1 MSGSMLGS
9 EPQKRLQARWS
20 ELKKLIGGGK
30 VALQLSDGARVEG
43 RVKRVPEASIV
54 FRAKKSS
61 EPADYPKG
69 KIEIARGNVSRI
81 EVRGLRGNR
90 EQQVGATIA
99 TFLGALL
106 GSLYVVREAGSDSG
120 GTVGEGVVVLAI
132 PTVAAVLVYRGLAP
146 KALTIIEILPD
157 RSREGEPKI
166 TNKDQSATPTASGKV
181 LAASLPE
188 ESSAERIR
196 RRARRALMRQGR
208 PLYLPDPAMLSLS
221 AERSGA
227 GVRIVFGG
235 GLLRADRSSRRASLD

>member
-1 MSGSMLGS
+1 MRWQRSLRLAAVFLAMSGSMLGS

-43 RVKRVPEASIV
+43 RVKMVTEVSIV

-69 KIEIARGNVSRI
+69 KIEIGRENVSRI

-106 GSLYVVREAGSDSG
+106 GSFYVVTEAGSDGSM
-120 GTVGEGVVVLAI
+120 TVAQGMAI
-132 PTVAAVLVYRGLAP
+132 VGIPIGAAVLVYRALAP

-157 RSREGEPKI
+157 SPGEGVPKPA
-166 TNKDQSATPTASGKV
+166 NKDTSLNTTIPAGTAPLFFEPSSPGRLRQQV
-181 LAASLPE
+181 LRTLTRQDSPSQLSDQEPAA
-188 ESSAERIR
+188 R
-196 RRARRALMRQGR
+196 
-208 PLYLPDPAMLSLS
+208 
-221 AERSGA
+221 
-227 GVRIVFGG
+227 
-235 GLLRADRSSRRASLD
+235 